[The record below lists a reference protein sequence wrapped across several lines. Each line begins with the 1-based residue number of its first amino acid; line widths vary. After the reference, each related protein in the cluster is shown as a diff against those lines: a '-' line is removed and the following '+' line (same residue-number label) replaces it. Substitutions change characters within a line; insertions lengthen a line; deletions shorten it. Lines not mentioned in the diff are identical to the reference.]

1 MKSQAR
7 NGLSRFRLIPKLFFL
22 PEAGWWGIALL
33 ALLPTLVLIVKGLD
47 IRNSYVW
54 ADLITSATERKADIV
69 FHLAVLYA
77 AVFAV
82 SALVA
87 GFLRFTEELLGLR
100 WRDWLTRHLSDR
112 YLASRA
118 YHRIKE
124 SGQLDNPDQRLS
136 EDVKTFTTSTLAIL
150 LIMMNA
156 TVALLG
162 FAGVL
167 WSITPWLLV
176 GAVGYAAFGTL
187 MTVLLGH
194 RLVGLDVQ
202 QFKKEADYRYELV
215 RVREHSGSIA
225 LLQSEEREKGR
236 LRRRLGQLL
245 DNFRLII
252 GVNRNLYFFT
262 SWYGYMTQL
271 IPVLITVPL
280 YIRGE
285 IEFGQ
290 VLQAQVGFNFVLDA
304 FSLMVK
310 EFQKITTFAAVV
322 ERLGAFYEAT
332 EPLPQSA
339 KGSLE
344 IAEDDSRLAYD
355 GLTLA
360 TPDDGRLLV
369 ADLSLEIPRGKRLLI
384 VGPDGSGRT
393 ALMRATA
400 GLWKA
405 GQGRILRP
413 PLERMM
419 FLPQQPYLTLG
430 SLRDQLLYNTPPG
443 EPVSDDRLLAVLQ
456 DVQLEPLLERVGG
469 LDVEQRD
476 WTSILTLGEQQS
488 LAFARLLLVV
498 PEFAFL
504 DEAVSALS
512 AKRVRSLYELLAQT
526 ATTYISV
533 GSEQDLLEYHDQVL
547 QLRGD
552 GTWTATH
559 EVGTPEAEWSIVPA
573 PILDSL
579 QVG

>member
-1 MKSQAR
+1 
-7 NGLSRFRLIPKLFFL
+7 
-22 PEAGWWGIALL
+22 
-33 ALLPTLVLIVKGLD
+33 
-47 IRNSYVW
+47 
-54 ADLITSATERKADIV
+54 
-69 FHLAVLYA
+69 
-77 AVFAV
+77 
-82 SALVA
+82 
-87 GFLRFTEELLGLR
+87 
-100 WRDWLTRHLSDR
+100 
-112 YLASRA
+112 
-118 YHRIKE
+118 
-124 SGQLDNPDQRLS
+124 
-136 EDVKTFTTSTLAIL
+136 
-150 LIMMNA
+150 
-156 TVALLG
+156 
-162 FAGVL
+162 
-167 WSITPWLLV
+167 
-176 GAVGYAAFGTL
+176 
-187 MTVLLGH
+187 
-194 RLVGLDVQ
+194 
-202 QFKKEADYRYELV
+202 
-215 RVREHSGSIA
+215 
-225 LLQSEEREKGR
+225 
-236 LRRRLGQLL
+236 
-245 DNFRLII
+245 
-252 GVNRNLYFFT
+252 
-262 SWYGYMTQL
+262 MTQL

-344 IAEDDSRLAYD
+344 IALDDSRLAYD

-405 GQGRILRP
+405 GQGRIHRP

-443 EPVSDDRLLAVLQ
+443 EHISDDRLLSVLQ

-469 LDVEQRD
+469 LDTEQRD
-476 WTSILTLGEQQS
+476 WASMLTLGEQQS
-488 LAFARLLLVV
+488 LAFARLLLAV

-504 DEAVSALS
+504 DESVSALPPQ
-512 AKRVRSLYELLAQT
+512 RVRSLYELLAQT

-533 GSEQDLLEYHDQVL
+533 GSEQDLLEYHDHVL

-552 GTWTATH
+552 GTWTATNG
-559 EVGTPEAEWSIVPA
+559 EGTPETEWGVVPA